1 MMLCEVFMKLCESIT
16 IEFLRSFLTFT
27 LSLFLLARLAIAK
40 SQKSTKSIAPYWVLF
55 GLLLSGLLLF
65 VLLAFILWPFGSQR
79 VLDRS
84 DLFDVYEDF
93 ELDDIPEKAMMNLS
107 VDGRATF
114 AKFLDFDYSKFSLK
128 FQHFNTSGYIID
140 RDNLEIVIVKYCL
153 NHFT

>member
-1 MMLCEVFMKLCESIT
+1 MGLDSPIPFLVICDSMLIL
-16 IEFLRSFLTFT
+16 SFLTFT

-40 SQKSTKSIAPYWVLF
+40 SQESTKSIAPYWVLF

-107 VDGRATF
+107 VD
-114 AKFLDFDYSKFSLK
+114 
-128 FQHFNTSGYIID
+128 
-140 RDNLEIVIVKYCL
+140 
-153 NHFT
+153 